1 MPKGYPDS
9 FLAFLQD
16 HQVLLILQTFKNNL
30 NYITTISDWLR
41 WVIIIREETDNIEL
55 TNDLI
60 VPVDKMMLRKLMI
73 SKLIERREK
82 TSRSTDWYALH
93 NNHKN
98 KEEKADKKAKV
109 VRLQE
114 YLIFV
119 SYALPNPFTMMTEAF
134 TAQVAFRAV
143 IN

>member
-1 MPKGYPDS
+1 
-9 FLAFLQD
+9 
-16 HQVLLILQTFKNNL
+16 
-30 NYITTISDWLR
+30 
-41 WVIIIREETDNIEL
+41 
-55 TNDLI
+55 
-60 VPVDKMMLRKLMI
+60 MLRKLMI